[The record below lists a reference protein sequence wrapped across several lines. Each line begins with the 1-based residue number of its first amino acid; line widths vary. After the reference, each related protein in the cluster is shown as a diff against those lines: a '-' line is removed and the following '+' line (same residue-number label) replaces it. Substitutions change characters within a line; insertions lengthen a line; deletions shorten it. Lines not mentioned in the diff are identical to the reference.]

1 MDNPSYGLSIPKT
14 PRPTNSPSPGH
25 PIAWTSHTM
34 SSPILPHGSEW
45 SWHGGCPYPGGH
57 AAVLWLRSLLSERQL
72 EINCWVK
79 SCTLNSPSISTWA
92 AWTGSPPICLRA
104 GCRVVSII
112 GATFVLLW
120 VFCFS
125 PNYAQTY
132 TKTNKPWDTEVPA
145 RLRQAGAAPGPGA
158 DKGPM
163 VSLCWSLGLQN
174 VTRFLPTINHQGA
187 SGTN

>member
-34 SSPILPHGSEW
+34 ASPILPHGSEW

-79 SCTLNSPSISTWA
+79 SRTLNSPSISTWA

-132 TKTNKPWDTEVPA
+132 TKTNSHGTRRYLPGSDRLVP
-145 RLRQAGAAPGPGA
+145 RLA
-158 DKGPM
+158 
-163 VSLCWSLGLQN
+163 LGLIKDPRCHCAG
-174 VTRFLPTINHQGA
+174 VWA
-187 SGTN
+187 CKM